1 MLQQDKSIQINQW
14 VFSHAESMLIKA
26 ASDQLLDESLESV
39 SLNQHTLDVLWQLI
53 NAYPE
58 VISAESI
65 LEQLDDETMS
75 RNKLYQ
81 SIAKLRRVFDDKT
94 HDAQYI
100 ETVPRQ
106 GYRWLAEP
114 SVRPDEETLVANQTE
129 ELTEEQ
135 SEAVHSGVLEQNIFD
150 DLGFISGT
158 PAPEEEVDKT
168 PNSDAAA
175 VNEPLKEEKPL
186 AKEEPLAG
194 QEPLAN
200 EVPSAGKE
208 PSAEKESSTGS
219 EPSAEEQPSASKESA
234 EQDTA
239 SHQLDVSSEQDI
251 TSVADSDSK
260 TSQAPESDLSNEST
274 DDLSESET
282 KSSPWRWIIIGM
294 LCLIIAFWGLRYVN
308 EEPPIVFIPSDV
320 LYVEPLTFEQDN
332 TALTE
337 QDVQRIQWWLDQ
349 KLQHLPA
356 IKVLPYQG
364 DNALPLVKGTI
375 SALDDKL
382 ALNLEVITK
391 QNRKQPTQLTV
402 SLSDSFSQNLIENDA
417 FNIDLTKSITGN
429 DASAIIND
437 QCHISDFSVAQEV
450 TPANTSDCLV
460 ALNQRFNY
468 LITTLHDTTL
478 SQTQQVISASDLD
491 VLAKRVIKL
500 YPNHSLGYE
509 IAASY
514 YNYIGVY
521 DKAHEALVSAM
532 ERNHNSVQI
541 IKLLS
546 ESYRRLGDYNRSIVL
561 VDALLEHGY
570 DYAYSYYW
578 KAYDLV
584 ALGNLEKAQRLIEEH
599 AIALSTLE
607 QQIYFF
613 GVNYNKVQSYLN
625 SDNNKSNKN
634 LNFIEQTIS
643 DDTYC
648 ITQLSINECVVA
660 ATDRISPQYRM
671 TQWQAAALY
680 LKADDPEQAYNL
692 LANDDWLTND
702 DISLASGADR
712 LFYLPTYAN
721 ILMKTGR
728 NDEAQELLKHFIVFV
743 KSSGLHQLYALP
755 LAEAYALSGQESDA
769 LKQMA
774 QLLASGWL
782 PSAKYQMWP
791 LKDNP
796 NLASIA
802 RQWQFLNL
810 LELIE
815 NRRQLIR
822 LRVKD
827 LKQVQS

>member
-14 VFSHAESMLIKA
+14 VFSHAESTLIKA

-58 VISAESI
+58 VISAEII

-114 SVRPDEETLVANQTE
+114 SVRPDEEILVANQVE
-129 ELTEEQ
+129 EITEEQ
-135 SEAVHSGVLEQNIFD
+135 LEAVHSGVLEQNIFD
-150 DLGFISGT
+150 DLGFISDT
-158 PAPEEEVDKT
+158 PAPEEEVETT
-168 PNSDAAA
+168 PKSDAAV

-186 AKEEPLAG
+186 AKD
-194 QEPLAN
+194 
-200 EVPSAGKE
+200 E

-219 EPSAEEQPSASKESA
+219 ESLTEKEPSAEDQPSASKESA

-239 SHQLDVSSEQDI
+239 SHHHGVSSEQDI
-251 TSVADSDSK
+251 RPVADSDDK
-260 TSQAPESDLSNEST
+260 TSQAAEAEFSNESI
-274 DDLSESET
+274 DDLSEAEA

-294 LCLIIAFWGLRYVN
+294 LCLIIAFFGFRYVN

-320 LYVEPLTFEQDN
+320 LYVEPLTFDQDN

-364 DNALPLVKGTI
+364 NDSLPLVKGTI

-382 ALNLEVITK
+382 ALNLKVITK

-402 SLSDSFSQNLIENDA
+402 SLSDSSSQNLIENDA
-417 FNIDLTKSITGN
+417 FNIGLTKSITGN

-437 QCHISDFSVAQEV
+437 QCHLSDFSMAQEV

-460 ALNQRFNY
+460 ALNQRFIY
-468 LITTLHDTTL
+468 LITTLRDTTL

-491 VLAKRVIKL
+491 VLAKRIIKL

-521 DKAHEALVSAM
+521 DKAHQALVSAM

-561 VDALLEHGY
+561 VDALLEHDY

-634 LNFIEQTIS
+634 LNFIEQAIS

-648 ITQLSINECVVA
+648 ITQLPINECVVA

-671 TQWQAAALY
+671 AQWQAAALY

>member
-14 VFSHAESMLIKA
+14 VFSHAQSTLIKA

-53 NAYPE
+53 NAYPD
-58 VISAESI
+58 VISAETI
-65 LEQLDDETMS
+65 LEQLDDGTMS

-114 SVRPDEETLVANQTE
+114 TVRPDEETLVASQVE

-135 SEAVHSGVLEQNIFD
+135 SDAVHSGVLEQNIFD
-150 DLGFISGT
+150 DLGFISDA
-158 PAPEEEVDKT
+158 PAPEEEVDTT
-168 PNSDAAA
+168 PNSDATA
-175 VNEPLKEEKPL
+175 VNEPLIEEKPL
-186 AKEEPLAG
+186 AKEEPSA
-194 QEPLAN
+194 EK
-200 EVPSAGKE
+200 EPSANKE
-208 PSAEKESSTGS
+208 PSAEQK
-219 EPSAEEQPSASKESA
+219 PSASKELA
-234 EQDTA
+234 EKNTA

-251 TSVADSDSK
+251 TSVPDSDIK
-260 TSQAPESDLSNEST
+260 TSHAPESDLSNEST

-294 LCLIIAFWGLRYVN
+294 LCLIIAFFGFRYVN

-320 LYVEPLTFEQDN
+320 LYVEPLTFDQDN
-332 TALTE
+332 TALAE

-356 IKVLPYQG
+356 IKVLPYRG
-364 DNALPLVKGTI
+364 NDALPLVKGTI
-375 SALDDKL
+375 SSLDDKL
-382 ALNLEVITK
+382 ALNIEVITK

-402 SLSDSFSQNLIENDA
+402 SLSDSSSQNLIENDA
-417 FNIDLTKSITGN
+417 FNIGLTKSITGN

-437 QCHISDFSVAQEV
+437 QCHISDFSMAQEI

-460 ALNQRFNY
+460 ALNQRFIY
-468 LITTLHDTTL
+468 LITTLRDTTL

-546 ESYRRLGDYNRSIVL
+546 ESYRRLNDYNRSIVL

-578 KAYDLV
+578 RAHDLV

-599 AIALSTLE
+599 AISLNKLE
-607 QQIYFF
+607 QQVYFF
-613 GVNYNKVQSYLN
+613 GVNYNKIQSYLN
-625 SDNNKSNKN
+625 SDSHKSTKI
-634 LNFIEQTIS
+634 LNFIEQAIS
-643 DDTYC
+643 DDIYC
-648 ITQLSINECVVA
+648 ITQQPINECVVS

-692 LANDDWLTND
+692 LASDDWLTND

-721 ILMKTGR
+721 ILIKTGR
-728 NDEAQELLKHFIVFV
+728 GEEAQALLKHFIVFV
-743 KSSGLHQLYALP
+743 KSAGLHQLYALP
-755 LAEAYALSGQESDA
+755 LAEAYALSGQDSDA

-827 LKQVQS
+827 LKKVQS